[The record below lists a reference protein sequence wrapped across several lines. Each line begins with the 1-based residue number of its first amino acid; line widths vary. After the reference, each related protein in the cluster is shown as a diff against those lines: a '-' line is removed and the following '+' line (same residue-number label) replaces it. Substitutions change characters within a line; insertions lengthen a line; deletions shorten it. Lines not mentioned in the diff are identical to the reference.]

1 LSIENQSVM
10 QVIGNQSVT
19 HIDNQL
25 VMYIGK
31 KYV

>member
-10 QVIGNQSVT
+10 QVIGCQSVT

-25 VMYIGK
+25 VMYVGNK
-31 KYV
+31 NV

>member
-1 LSIENQSVM
+1 MQMIE
-10 QVIGNQSVT
+10 NQSVT